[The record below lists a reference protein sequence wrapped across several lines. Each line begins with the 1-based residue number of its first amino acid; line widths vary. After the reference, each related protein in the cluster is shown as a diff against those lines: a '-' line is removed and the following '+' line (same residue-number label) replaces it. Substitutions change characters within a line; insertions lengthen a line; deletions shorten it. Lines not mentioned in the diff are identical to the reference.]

1 MSATLTNVA
10 KPSQRRQLAGLRAFI
25 RQMAS
30 IPQETQAHIAR
41 VKDAHALQVQFSGLP
56 DEACAD
62 LGLSAEDILS
72 APSYSDDLPFFMQ
85 SGFGNRG

>member
-1 MSATLTNVA
+1 MSATITNAARPV
-10 KPSQRRQLAGLRAFI
+10 QRRQLAGLRAFI
-25 RQMAS
+25 RQIAS

-41 VKDAHALQVQFSGLP
+41 VKDAHAVQAQFSALT

-72 APSYSDDLPFFMQ
+72 APTYSENLPFFMQ
-85 SGFGNRG
+85 AGFGKRA